1 MKPRWL
7 QRGFIVWNVMKEMIP
22 SDFHLSQNYPN
33 PFSERT
39 TIKFCLPCKSR
50 VRVDIVQAESGFTRR
65 LKDEEKDAG
74 TFEIELDARGMAEGS
89 YLCVFQAGDFMATKR
104 MLLVKHSSI

>member
-1 MKPRWL
+1 
-7 QRGFIVWNVMKEMIP
+7 MKEMIP
-22 SDFHLSQNYPN
+22 SEFFLSQNYPN

-39 TIKFCLPCKSR
+39 TIKFCVPCTSR

-65 LKDEEKDAG
+65 LRDEEKEAG
-74 TFEIELDARGMAEGS
+74 VFEIELDASGMAEGA

-104 MLLVKHSSI
+104 MTLKR